1 MNDSARA
8 PGASAAADATPTI
21 RELIDGVAA
30 ARGALGDAARADAV
44 ERLRA
49 RGRLS
54 ARERLAR
61 LVDPGSFDELGA
73 LVVAQDEPDPVKSQA
88 LRERTPADGVV
99 AGTAR
104 IDGRPVVVF
113 SQDFSVH
120 GGSIG
125 RLGSAKTQRAL
136 KIAITEGV
144 PLVMIL
150 DGGGHRIQD
159 GQDSRHFAAANG
171 MFHDMARASGWIP
184 MVALMLG
191 AGFAGPTNY
200 AGMAD
205 LVVMVR
211 GLSTM
216 GLAGPALVKAATGE
230 EPDIQALGGAEVQVD
245 RQGIADLGVAD
256 EDAALAAAK
265 RFLSY
270 LPANARDVA
279 PTTSVDGVA
288 ARLDDSILDL
298 VPVSTRKAYDVRKV
312 LAKIVDPGS
321 VMELKPTFAGNLVT
335 ALARLGGRPVGLI
348 ANQALRLG
356 GMLDANACDKG
367 AHFIAMCDAFGVPLV
382 SFIDVPGF
390 SIGSGAER
398 TGLGRR
404 SAKLVFE
411 WGHASVPRVSVVLRK
426 GYGLGYFAMAGG
438 RSFGADACF
447 AWPTAEICAMS
458 IEGAIDVA
466 FRKEYQ
472 SATDPMARRAEMIA
486 ETKRRVNA
494 LRAAEGFGI
503 DDIIDPR
510 DTRRRL
516 IETLSRARPRR
527 PNDHPPKHR
536 SIVPI

>member
-1 MNDSARA
+1 MSDT
-8 PGASAAADATPTI
+8 TPTI
-21 RELIDGVAA
+21 RELM
-30 ARGALGDAARADAV
+30 ARVEDARSSLHDAARPDAV
-44 ERLRA
+44 AKIRA

-54 ARERLAR
+54 ARERIAR
-61 LVDPGSFDELGA
+61 LVDEGSFDEIGG
-73 LVVAQDEPDPVKSQA
+73 LVVASDLTDPVESQKA
-88 LRERTPADGVV
+88 RERTPADGVI

-104 IDGRPVVVF
+104 IDGRPVAIF
-113 SQDFSVH
+113 SQDFSVQ

-125 RLGSAKTQRAL
+125 RLGSAKGRRVLQIAL
-136 KIAITEGV
+136 TEGV
-144 PLVMIL
+144 PMVMIL

-205 LVVMVR
+205 CVVMVR

-230 EPDIQALGGAEVQVD
+230 EIETESLGGAEVQVD
-245 RQGIADLGVAD
+245 RQGLADLGVAD
-256 EDAALAAAK
+256 EDAAFAAAR

-270 LPANARDVA
+270 LPSNAR
-279 PTTSVDGVA
+279 A
-288 ARLDDSILDL
+288 ALPATEPGDIRGPIDDKILEL

-312 LAKIVDPGS
+312 LAMVADAGS
-321 VMELKPTFAGNLVT
+321 YFELKPTFAGNLVT
-335 ALARLGGRPVGLI
+335 CLARLGGRPVGII
-348 ANQALRLG
+348 ANQAMRLG

-367 AHFIAMCDAFGVPLV
+367 ARFIATCDAFGLPLV

-411 WGHASVPRVSVVLRK
+411 WGHASVPRVSIVLRK

-466 FRKEYQ
+466 FRKEYL
-472 SATDPMARRAEMIA
+472 AAEDPAARRQQMIA
-486 ETKRRVNA
+486 ETRRRVNA

-516 IETLSRARPRR
+516 IEVLSRAQPRR
-527 PNDHPPKHR
+527 APDHPPKFR